1 MYIVT
6 KRSLDVAGA
15 LALLLVTA
23 PMLAVAA
30 LLVRVTMGR
39 PVLYRQR
46 RASKDGRIF
55 VLRKLRTMRDVAPNE
70 SGMDDTLAAST
81 TRAPIAGDGAR
92 LTALGRW
99 LRALSID
106 ELPQLWHV
114 LRGEMSLVGPRPL
127 LPEYLPRYSPVQAR
141 RHEVRPGLTGL
152 AQVSGRNALSWS
164 EKLALDVAYVE
175 RRSLALDLWILWRTL
190 RIVLRR
196 DGIAA
201 PGSATMPEFLGDD
214 AKGGVCAT
222 S

>member
-1 MYIVT
+1 VYAVT

-23 PMLAVAA
+23 PILAAA
-30 LLVRVTMGR
+30 AFLVRVTMGR

-46 RASKDGRIF
+46 RAGKDGRIF

-70 SGMDDTLAAST
+70 SGMGNTPAPAT
-81 TRAPIAGDGAR
+81 TRGPGDGAR
-92 LTALGRW
+92 LTVLGRR

-127 LPEYLPRYSPVQAR
+127 LPEYLPRYSPIQAR

-175 RRSLALDLWILWRTL
+175 RRGLALDLWILWRTL
-190 RIVLRR
+190 RIALRR

-214 AKGGVCAT
+214 AKGGACAT

>member
-1 MYIVT
+1 MYAVT
-6 KRSLDVAGA
+6 KRCLDVVGA
-15 LALLLVTA
+15 LVLLVATA
-23 PMLAVAA
+23 PLLAVAA

-46 RASKDGRIF
+46 RAGKNGRIF
-55 VLRKLRTMRDVAPNE
+55 VLRKLRTMRAGEDGGAVRDSDAV
-70 SGMDDTLAAST
+70 
-81 TRAPIAGDGAR
+81 TRPPIAADDAR
-92 LTALGRW
+92 LTALGRR

-127 LPEYLPRYSPVQAR
+127 LPEYLARYSPTQAR
-141 RHEVRPGLTGL
+141 RHAVRPGLTGL
-152 AQVSGRNALSWS
+152 AQVRGRNALSWS

-175 RRSLALDLWILWRTL
+175 RQSLGLDLWILWRTL
-190 RIVLRR
+190 LIVLRR

-201 PGSATMPEFLGDD
+201 PGTATMPEFLGDD
-214 AKGGVCAT
+214 AKGDACAT